1 MGIKG
6 ELMEKR
12 NNYFYASAILTIVL
26 ASIEI
31 LAAIIAIS
39 IFYSMKESIIAGLND
54 PTRIDFIQG
63 AIVTTTVI
71 SMVVGVL
78 TIVVGCF
85 FFSFAKYTQQQV
97 NDRTAFIVIMI
108 ILQIVFGGLVACA
121 ISVAGIIAGREGE
134 MAQINYDKA
143 YQDSFEER
151 LKKLKNLYDEKLID
165 EEEYKNLRSQIL
177 SEMHQQ
183 D

>member
-1 MGIKG
+1 
-6 ELMEKR
+6 MEKR
-12 NNYFYASAILTIVL
+12 NNYFYASAILTIIL

-39 IFYSMKESIIAGLND
+39 IFYSMKESVIAGLND

-63 AIVTTTVI
+63 AIVTATVI
-71 SMVVGVL
+71 SMVIGVL

-85 FFSFAKYTQQQV
+85 FFSFSKYNQQQI

-108 ILQIVFGGLVACA
+108 ILQIVFGGLIACA
-121 ISVAGIIAGREGE
+121 ISVAGIISGREGE
-134 MAQINYDKA
+134 MAKINYDKA
-143 YQDSFEER
+143 YQDSVEER

-165 EEEYKNLRSQIL
+165 EEEYKKLRNQIL
-177 SEMHQQ
+177 DEIGQQ